1 MNSTSQIRAGFVGL
15 IGQPNA
21 GKSTLLNSFVKE
33 KVSIVSHKPQ
43 TTRRRILG
51 IVNAKEYQIVFVD
64 APGVIEAQKGLNHFL
79 SQEADDVIEQSD
91 ALVAVLSI
99 DTKSEKEI
107 DQILEKVVA
116 SKKPWVAV
124 VNKVDLAEV
133 TRRIQMIKD
142 KISDLKNCHGVFEYS
157 ETWGKDLKDINANIF
172 KTLAEVLPESPG
184 PLYDIDLFT
193 PHTMRELVAEI
204 VREKC
209 FTVLEQELPYMLA
222 TQVIKYDEDER
233 IPHIYCDIF
242 VAKESHRAMTIGK
255 GGEVIKKIGMLSRAE
270 IEKLVGGKVFLKLDV
285 KVKEDW
291 MNSNKFMK
299 ELGYVVE
306 RE

>member
-1 MNSTSQIRAGFVGL
+1 MSIRAGFVGL

-21 GKSTLLNSFVKE
+21 GKSTILNSFVKE

-51 IVNAKEYQIVFVD
+51 IVSQEQFQIVFVD
-64 APGVIEAQKGLNHFL
+64 APGVIDAQKGLNHFL
-79 SQEADDVIEQSD
+79 SQEADDVIAQSD
-91 ALVAVLSI
+91 VLIAVLSI

-107 DQILEKVVA
+107 DQILEKVSG
-116 SKKPWVAV
+116 SKKPWIAII
-124 VNKVDLAEV
+124 NKVDLAELN
-133 TRRIQMIKD
+133 RRIGMIKD
-142 KISDLKNCHGVFEYS
+142 KVAKYPNSLGVFEYS
-157 ETWGKDLKDINANIF
+157 ETWGKDLKEINKTIF
-172 KTLAEVLPESPG
+172 ETLTKNLPESPA
-184 PLYDIDLFT
+184 PLYEVDLFT

-209 FTVLEQELPYMLA
+209 FVVLEQELPYQLA
-222 TQVIKYDEDER
+222 TQVIKYDEGEK

-242 VAKESHRAMTIGK
+242 VAKESHRAIAIGK
-255 GGEVIKKIGMLSRAE
+255 GGDIIKKIGTLSRAE